1 VAVHKG
7 AIIRPAV
14 IRGTRRPEFQV
25 NLPPVQGAYFDLFG
39 PRDQRRTI
47 VIQADAS
54 VRASNQRSMVADSQ
68 AIVVGNIEGDSDT
81 WLIIPQ
87 AFEQLTFAAVRVT
100 HPRQAML
107 DTALRISGYRALT
120 ADTGQ
125 RLEQQFGRSAD
136 AGLAIF
142 NVIINEEHEIQT

>member
-1 VAVHKG
+1 VAAHKG

-25 NLPPVQGAYFDLFG
+25 NLPPVRGAYFDLFG

-54 VRASNQRSMVADSQ
+54 VRASNQRSTVTDNQVIVA
-68 AIVVGNIEGDSDT
+68 GNIERNSDT
-81 WLIIPQ
+81 WLFIPQ
-87 AFEQLTFAAVRVT
+87 AFEQLAFAAVRVT

-107 DTALRISGYRALT
+107 DTALRISGSRALT
-120 ADTGQ
+120 ADTAQ
-125 RLEQQFGRSAD
+125 HLEQQFGRSAD
-136 AGLAIF
+136 AGLTIF

>member
-1 VAVHKG
+1 MAVHKG
-7 AIIRPAV
+7 AIIRPTV
-14 IRGTRRPEFQV
+14 IRGIRRPEFQV
-25 NLPPVQGAYFDLFG
+25 NLPPVSGAYFDLFG

-54 VRASNQRSMVADSQ
+54 VRTSNQHSSVADNQ
-68 AIVVGNIEGDSDT
+68 VIVAGNIERNFDT

-87 AFEQLTFAAVRVT
+87 AFEQLVFAAVRVT

-107 DTALRISGYRALT
+107 DTALWISGSRALA
-120 ADTGQ
+120 ADTAQ
-125 RLEQQFGRSAD
+125 HLEQQFARSAD
-136 AGLAIF
+136 AGLTIF

>member
-1 VAVHKG
+1 VAAHKG
-7 AIIRPAV
+7 AIIRPAI

-25 NLPPVQGAYFDLFG
+25 NLPPVQGAFFDLFG

-54 VRASNQRSMVADSQ
+54 VRASNQRSMMADSQ
-68 AIVVGNIEGDSDT
+68 AIVAGNIQRDSDT

-87 AFEQLTFAAVRVT
+87 AFEQLAFAAVRVT

-107 DTALRISGYRALT
+107 DTALRISGFRALT
-120 ADTGQ
+120 ADTAQ
-125 RLEQQFGRSAD
+125 HLEQQFGRSAD
-136 AGLAIF
+136 TGLTIF

>member
-1 VAVHKG
+1 VS
-7 AIIRPAV
+7 
-14 IRGTRRPEFQV
+14 
-25 NLPPVQGAYFDLFG
+25 GAYFDLFG

-54 VRASNQRSMVADSQ
+54 IRASNQRSSMADNQVIVAGD
-68 AIVVGNIEGDSDT
+68 IERDSDT

-87 AFEQLTFAAVRVT
+87 AFEQLVSAAVRVT

-107 DTALRISGYRALT
+107 DTALRISGTRALT
-120 ADTGQ
+120 VDTAQ
-125 RLEQQFGRSAD
+125 HLEQQFGRSAD
-136 AGLAIF
+136 AGLTIF

>member
-1 VAVHKG
+1 MAVHKG
-7 AIIRPAV
+7 AIIRPTV
-14 IRGTRRPEFQV
+14 IRGIRRPEFQV
-25 NLPPVQGAYFDLFG
+25 NLPPVSGAYFDLFG

-54 VRASNQRSMVADSQ
+54 VRTSDQHSSVADNQ
-68 AIVVGNIEGDSDT
+68 VIVAGNIERNFDT

-87 AFEQLTFAAVRVT
+87 AFEQLVSAAVRVT

-107 DTALRISGYRALT
+107 DTALRISGSRALT
-120 ADTGQ
+120 ADTAQ
-125 RLEQQFGRSAD
+125 HLEQQFARSTD
-136 AGLAIF
+136 AGLTIF